1 MREWNYGNLV
11 IIHDERDAIA
21 ELAHIN
27 EVADATDRRG
37 QAVRLYFA
45 LEKLLHVNYVEATR
59 LVSEA
64 RFLLQA
70 IVSCQV
76 GYDVWLDDSIVDCVK
91 VRLVKIST
99 RTNI

>member
-1 MREWNYGNLV
+1 MREWNHSNFV
-11 IIHDERDAIA
+11 IIHDERNAIA
-21 ELAHIN
+21 ELAHID
-27 EVADATDRRG
+27 EVTDSTDCRG
-37 QAVRLYFA
+37 QTVRLYFA

-76 GYDVWLDDSIVDCVK
+76 GYDMWLDDSIIDCVK
-91 VRLVKIST
+91 VRLMQIST
-99 RTNI
+99 RSNI